1 LINKPED
8 IPTELLR
15 SLQYAIASH
24 LNDNPNIAQ
33 LAIQNHYQNYLENV
47 SDSNITGIELFRIA

>member
-8 IPTELLR
+8 IPTNLLR
-15 SLQYAIASH
+15 SLQYTIASH

-33 LAIQNHYQNYLENV
+33 LAIQNHYQNYLE
-47 SDSNITGIELFRIA
+47 